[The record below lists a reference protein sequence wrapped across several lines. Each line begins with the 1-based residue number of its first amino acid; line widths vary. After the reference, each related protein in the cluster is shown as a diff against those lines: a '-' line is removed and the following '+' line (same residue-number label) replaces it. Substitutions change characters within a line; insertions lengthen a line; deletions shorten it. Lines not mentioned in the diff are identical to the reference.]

1 MSNDIGLFQVEI
13 NQKLFEFY
21 FQVLDINP
29 ARTLL
34 ASQISRD
41 LSNYFCRASIQDG

>member
-1 MSNDIGLFQVEI
+1 MSNDIGAFPVEI
-13 NQKLFEFY
+13 KLITRIFEFY

-41 LSNYFCRASIQDG
+41 